1 MTGSGEDRPNVSVVI
16 PTHNR
21 AELLSRLGAALSAQE
36 GVGPYEVVF
45 VDDSSTDGTSEVLAQ
60 VQAAA
65 SVPVQVLRTS
75 SSSGNPAHPRNLGWR
90 AARAPLVAFI
100 DDDCRPRP
108 DWLGALLEAL
118 ADADLVQ
125 GLTDADPDEAP
136 GSGPFARFI
145 VVTEFSWKFE
155 TCNIAYRRE
164 LLERLGGFDESFP
177 LKFGEDVDL
186 GWRAVDAGARFGW
199 APDAVVYHRVE
210 KTGSRVRDWLNWIR
224 YSRHCELAALT
235 VRKHPGL
242 RDHLFGRYFYKPYHP
257 PTALALAGVACAPRW
272 PRTAVVLASPWLVY
286 RTVVVPR
293 AAPRKWLWAVLPMGF
308 VVDAAEVTATVR
320 GAIKYRTPI
329 L

>member
-1 MTGSGEDRPNVSVVI
+1 MTGSGEDRPIVSVVV

-21 AELLSRLGAALSAQE
+21 AELLRRLGAALSSQE
-36 GVGPYEVVF
+36 GVGAYEIVF
-45 VDDSSTDGTSEVLAQ
+45 VDDSSSDDTPEVLAR
-60 VQAAA
+60 VREEA
-65 SVPVQVLRTS
+65 SVPVRVLRTQ

-100 DDDCRPRP
+100 DDDCRPRH
-108 DWLGALLEAL
+108 DWLGALVDAL

-155 TCNIAYRRE
+155 TCNIGYRRE

-186 GWRAVDAGARFGW
+186 GWRAVDAGASFGW
-199 APDAVVYHRVE
+199 SPDAVVYHRVE
-210 KTGSRVRDWLNWIR
+210 KSGSRVRDWLNWIR

-242 RDHLFGRYFYKPYHP
+242 RDHLWGRYFYKPYHL
-257 PTALALAGVACAPRW
+257 PTAIALAGVVIAPRS
-272 PRTAVVLASPWLVY
+272 PRAAVLLGIPWVAY
-286 RTVVVPR
+286 RSFVVPR
-293 AAPRKWLWAVLPMGF
+293 AAPAKWLWAVLPMGF
-308 VVDAAEVTATVR
+308 AVDAAEVVATVR
-320 GAIKYRTPI
+320 GAIRYRTPI